1 MKLLPLLLIL
11 TLCLVSVS
19 LKAQTSE
26 DSLSLEQ
33 APEPPLQEVFLI
45 DYQVD
50 MKVLDG
56 IQKLILKASISDG
69 LAKVNFN
76 SSDDTML
83 TFLNGEALYDFETDR
98 GGKLLLINQS
108 HDNDEDNDTTT
119 IQFKLKHRRFR
130 LFNYN
135 LPLGEYTLH
144 LWFYDENSGERGLYR
159 DVFQII

>member
-1 MKLLPLLLIL
+1 MNRIEQKIFELDLRVDKLE
-11 TLCLVSVS
+11 SD
-19 LKAQTSE
+19 KN
-26 DSLSLEQ
+26 
-33 APEPPLQEVFLI
+33 
-45 DYQVD
+45 
-50 MKVLDG
+50 KVLTTDK
-56 IQKLILKASISDG
+56 ITSITSDG
-69 LAKVNFN
+69 KKYQTNFVKSIHGNSVKTGTTLLVKIRGAKVITGKI
-76 SSDDTML
+76 S
-83 TFLNGEALYDFETDR
+83 YR
-98 GGKLLLINQS
+98 GKLLLINQS